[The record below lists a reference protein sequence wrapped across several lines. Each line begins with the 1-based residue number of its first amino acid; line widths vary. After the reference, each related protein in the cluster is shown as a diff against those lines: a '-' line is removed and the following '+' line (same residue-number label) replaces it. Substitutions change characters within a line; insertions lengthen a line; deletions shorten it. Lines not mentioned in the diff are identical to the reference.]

1 MKDEAGTI
9 RVGLPP
15 CQPEAP
21 ARESLAPRHTPSLA
35 LRAGGSRHLPLYLFC
50 ILTLTT
56 SACDQSNPKQP
67 TAKPA
72 AAVPVMR
79 TAERGP
85 VKLTVQ
91 LDRTEATVP
100 EQLTLNISLQA
111 EIGVE
116 AGLPEI
122 GQTLGDFAVVSSN
135 DAPVAIDGVYRR
147 QERAIKLES
156 VIPGKCSVPPIEV
169 AFADRRPK
177 ADGSNNVYEDK
188 VATEPITVTI
198 AQSLADAKGPLG
210 LPMSWQYRLLLWALG
225 VVAAMVLIAFAAR
238 WWRRRHV
245 AKPEPLWARR
255 MVLHDWALSELDK
268 LIAENL
274 VGRGMVQEYYYRIN
288 GLLRRYIELRFGL
301 MAGEQTSEEFIRDLQ
316 RSARFDQRHREVLQ
330 RFVAAC
336 DPVKYAK
343 YQPQPDEIDWVH
355 AAARE
360 FVNET
365 STEAADEPRA
375 SARAAVPSEHGI
387 ARGPTASLG
396 EASVARDRTT
406 ARTEVRGSSDGENAE
421 GAP

>member
-1 MKDEAGTI
+1 
-9 RVGLPP
+9 
-15 CQPEAP
+15 
-21 ARESLAPRHTPSLA
+21 
-35 LRAGGSRHLPLYLFC
+35 
-50 ILTLTT
+50 
-56 SACDQSNPKQP
+56 
-67 TAKPA
+67 
-72 AAVPVMR
+72 MR

-85 VKLTVQ
+85 VRLTVQ
-91 LDRTEATVP
+91 LDRTEAAVP
-100 EQLTLNISLQA
+100 EQLTLTVSLQA

-116 AGLPEI
+116 AALPEM
-122 GQTLGDFAVVSSN
+122 GQTLGDFAIAKS
-135 DAPVAIDGVYRR
+135 DDTPATIDGVYRH
-147 QERAIKLES
+147 QERTIKLEC
-156 VIPGKCSVPPIEV
+156 VIPGKCNVPPIEV

-188 VATEPITVTI
+188 VSTEPITVAV
-198 AQSLADAKGPLG
+198 AQDLADAKGPLS
-210 LPMSWQYRLLLWALG
+210 LPMAWRYRLILWTLG

-238 WWRRRHV
+238 WWLKRRV

-268 LIAENL
+268 LLSENL
-274 VGRGMVQEYYYRIN
+274 VARGMVQEYYYRIN

-316 RSARFDQRHREVLQ
+316 RSASFDRRHQEVLQ
-330 RFVAAC
+330 RFVTAC

-365 STEAADEPRA
+365 STGAAAEP
-375 SARAAVPSEHGI
+375 PSPVH
-387 ARGPTASLG
+387 
-396 EASVARDRTT
+396 
-406 ARTEVRGSSDGENAE
+406 AE